1 LSKSL
6 NRGFATLVAGALG
19 LGAQQLAS
27 LFGDKGD
34 PIVLGILVFLLGIL
48 LIYRQKQHTISQS
61 VICYLSDSAKEVIS
75 KIKNDSTGN

>member
-1 LSKSL
+1 MSKSL

-48 LIYRQKQHTISQS
+48 LIDRQKQHTISDLLF
-61 VICYLSDSAKEVIS
+61 VCFS
-75 KIKNDSTGN
+75 KSK